1 MFWSYIWCGVS
12 FREDILTGKTKGFE
26 SLLYNSDFYGFIGRH
41 FCFECYFFFLSFF
54 FVSYEWNGPYCYFRV
69 TLHHSSHL
77 AMQMNVWERQNENQ
91 MYFRKMRRRRRRNE
105 FCICIYA
112 HDEISNWQTPT
123 KNIPKFSNDMNSLHC
138 RFCTTRAADVE
149 INQHHHSLRMHFFC
163 GNFRWNIISKT
174 DQPHCRLS
182 RVKWSRN
189 RGSTQ
194 LHHTA
199 NVIGIT
205 NGEIT
210 NCLLGYIRHLVDC
223 RTPKSIN

>member
-41 FCFECYFFFLSFF
+41 FWMLFFFFRFSSFRM
-54 FVSYEWNGPYCYFRV
+54 NGMGR
-69 TLHHSSHL
+69 TAISGLRSIIHHIL
-77 AMQMNVWERQNENQ
+77 RCRWMFERRQNENQ